1 MPTAAQPQG
10 IAVIRPTCQGSVVSV
25 SVMICGSQ
33 KVTPY
38 KPITTP
44 KYTRHNTHIRKLR
57 NASMNADFRGAK
69 SAHILHRNLQCFSR
83 ILLLFVSGFS
93 FLTSWIVTPLFRY
106 SHRIVEAQ
114 KALGA

>member
-1 MPTAAQPQG
+1 MVLLEEFAQAGCRVEFLDQPLGQDPQDHLLVQIRG
-10 IAVIRPTCQGSVVSV
+10 AVAEDERTLI
-25 SVMICGSQ
+25 
-33 KVTPY
+33 
-38 KPITTP
+38 
-44 KYTRHNTHIRKLR
+44 
-57 NASMNADFRGAK
+57 ADFRGAK

-114 KALGA
+114 KALCA